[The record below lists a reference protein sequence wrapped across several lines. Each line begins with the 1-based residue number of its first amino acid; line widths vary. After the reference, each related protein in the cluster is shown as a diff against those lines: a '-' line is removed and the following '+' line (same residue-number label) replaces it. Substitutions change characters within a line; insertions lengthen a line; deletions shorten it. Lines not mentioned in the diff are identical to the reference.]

1 MDDRKITP
9 DGIERSWLG
18 RYNGPHRDLREYI
31 ERCER
36 AGEILR
42 VPGATW
48 DLEIGALCEIIA
60 HKRSEA
66 PATLFED
73 IEGYPKGFRAVSGLS
88 NSARRLALTLGFD
101 DPKSGVDVVQAYR
114 DRMKHHRPIPPVV
127 VKRGP
132 VLENVD
138 RDDDVNLW
146 KFPVPRLHEQD
157 GGRYIGTEDLIIMRD
172 PDGGWINCAT
182 YRVMVLD
189 EKSCAIWISPGKQ
202 GRQIRDK
209 YFRMGKPC
217 PVLICCGQDPLL
229 FLAANHEVRYGL
241 SEIDYAGGHRG
252 EPFEVVNSELHGLPI
267 PAHAEIV
274 LEGEMTPGDE
284 AMEGPFGEFTG
295 YYGNPAS
302 MQPVVRVR
310 RVYHRDDPIMGL
322 VTPMRPPGDASY
334 GKSVIKAG
342 MLWDELERAG
352 IAGVKAVWCHEAGVA
367 RLFNVIALKQA
378 YAGHAKQA
386 LLVAAGCQSGAY
398 IGRFMIVV
406 DEDVDPSNMF
416 DVIWAMSTRCDP
428 TEDIDFVR
436 KMWSGPLDPMAGP
449 TNQTS
454 RALIDACRPF
464 ERLATFPKVATASP
478 ELLERVGAK
487 FRDIV
492 DKA

>member
-1 MDDRKITP
+1 METRDASTLAIPRGDDMMRATIWRNAMDDRKITP

-42 VPGATW
+42 VPGANW

-172 PDGGWINCAT
+172 PDGGWGSGCG
-182 YRVMVLD
+182 RRLD
-189 EKSCAIWISPGKQ
+189 RPGAWRHAIHG
-202 GRQIRDK
+202 GR
-209 YFRMGKPC
+209 
-217 PVLICCGQDPLL
+217 
-229 FLAANHEVRYGL
+229 
-241 SEIDYAGGHRG
+241 
-252 EPFEVVNSELHGLPI
+252 LPTR
-267 PAHAEIV
+267 P
-274 LEGEMTPGDE
+274 
-284 AMEGPFGEFTG
+284 
-295 YYGNPAS
+295 
-302 MQPVVRVR
+302 
-310 RVYHRDDPIMGL
+310 RDD
-322 VTPMRPPGDASY
+322 
-334 GKSVIKAG
+334 
-342 MLWDELERAG
+342 E
-352 IAGVKAVWCHEAGVA
+352 
-367 RLFNVIALKQA
+367 
-378 YAGHAKQA
+378 
-386 LLVAAGCQSGAY
+386 
-398 IGRFMIVV
+398 
-406 DEDVDPSNMF
+406 
-416 DVIWAMSTRCDP
+416 
-428 TEDIDFVR
+428 
-436 KMWSGPLDPMAGP
+436 
-449 TNQTS
+449 
-454 RALIDACRPF
+454 
-464 ERLATFPKVATASP
+464 P
-478 ELLERVGAK
+478 E
-487 FRDIV
+487 F
-492 DKA
+492 